1 MARRAAHRD
10 VHDKQQFVRFQSLP
24 VWAVSNFISLRVF
37 ERDQPIASIEIVP
50 EAALAP
56 ETTDATAERLVR
68 NCDSTSLLRALTP
81 LALANPPAARD
92 AKELAANLAY
102 ASRLVRSICE
112 DRLAE
117 LTETGEVR
125 APLQSV
131 RDEFREVLYAHPQ
144 AAGYNAARFD
154 TLFAAAFAQTLAF
167 GLLLVR
173 EATDRPV
180 DREAWHNMP
189 PEHALMRTTLRAL
202 CKSQPPMI
210 L

>member
-102 ASRLVRSICE
+102 RPDSSAAYAKTAS
-112 DRLAE
+112 
-117 LTETGEVR
+117 
-125 APLQSV
+125 P
-131 RDEFREVLYAHPQ
+131 
-144 AAGYNAARFD
+144 N
-154 TLFAAAFAQTLAF
+154 
-167 GLLLVR
+167 
-173 EATDRPV
+173 
-180 DREAWHNMP
+180 
-189 PEHALMRTTLRAL
+189 
-202 CKSQPPMI
+202 
-210 L
+210 